1 ASEHRHAMLDSGVL
15 TIELRDRRGAT
26 PIQFDV
32 LATSGL
38 PAPVAQSQLELARYL
53 APTMGIKY
61 YFLVTLYQIRGW
73 DVGSGSLVFAEP
85 TAKVLAAYATA
96 GDVKTAGPSYLSA
109 LVQAWVADLSSR
121 WKSRT
126 SSDPGEMA
134 MHTSGALDVI
144 RTSEQAT
151 SGSL

>member
-1 ASEHRHAMLDSGVL
+1 VL

-38 PAPVAQSQLELARYL
+38 SAAVAQSQLELAREL
-53 APTMGIKY
+53 APSMGTRY
-61 YFLVTLYQIRGW
+61 YFLVTLDEIRGW
-73 DVGSGSLVFAEP
+73 DPASGDLVFAESTP
-85 TAKVLAAYATA
+85 KVLAAYATA
-96 GDVKTAGPSYLSA
+96 GDVKQAGPSYLAA
-109 LVQAWVADLSSR
+109 LVQAWVSDLASH

-126 SSDPGEMA
+126 SLAPGETA
-134 MHTSGALDVI
+134 LHTSGALDMI